1 MAHSEMISYEDD
13 NTDGVPF
20 HHLSPSKGAVHTFRV
35 GSRSLP
41 LYPVIIMCLGVLN
54 VILLLTALILG
65 IYCGEAGQKLAP
77 QQPITQNSISIEL
90 KELQRIQSEAIKATH
105 DFEEALKNEL
115 KNTEQLKLKL
125 EQNKTN
131 SDRFQRQLEDLHL
144 EKATLQST
152 MSDDH
157 ESCGR
162 CQPGWMLL
170 NTTCYWSSKSASL
183 PARSWANSK
192 KDCTGR
198 GGRLV
203 VIDSWEEQVTLFDY
217 MPVVSE
223 GNWWNQGAWIGLTDQ
238 HAEDNWLWINNV
250 TLGEGYWIVGEPNN
264 WGSGEDCAVLLRTPD
279 NNPRESW
286 YDLACYQTM
295 EWLCET
301 PPRDQ

>member
-20 HHLSPSKGAVHTFRV
+20 HHLSPSKG
-35 GSRSLP
+35 
-41 LYPVIIMCLGVLN
+41 
-54 VILLLTALILG
+54 
-65 IYCGEAGQKLAP
+65 GEAGQKLAP